1 MVIISD
7 TGPLIALAKSGNLNI
22 LEQLFKKVKIPPGVF
37 EELKISSPRP
47 GAIKLR
53 EAIKITK
60 WIKISK
66 PGRIPDTLMNP
77 LDRGEAEAIVLAK
90 KEGLVLL
97 IDERRGRRFV
107 KKEGVKITGTGAVL
121 AAAKQKGIIEKVSYI
136 LNELMESGY
145 RISSPLREKILNMA
159 GEGDKP

>member
-7 TGPLIALAKSGNLNI
+7 AGPLIALSKTGNLNI
-22 LEQLFKKVKIPPGVF
+22 LKQLFKKVKIPPAVF

-47 GAIKLR
+47 GSIKLR
-53 EAIKITK
+53 EAIEITK

-66 PGRIPDTLMNP
+66 PGRIPGTIMNS

-97 IDERRGRRFV
+97 IDERRGRKFA
-107 KKEGVKITGTGAVL
+107 KKESVKITGTGAVL
-121 AAAKQKGIIEKVSYI
+121 AAAKQKGIIKNVSHV

-145 RISSPLREKILNMA
+145 RISNPLREKILQIA
-159 GEGDKP
+159 GEGDK